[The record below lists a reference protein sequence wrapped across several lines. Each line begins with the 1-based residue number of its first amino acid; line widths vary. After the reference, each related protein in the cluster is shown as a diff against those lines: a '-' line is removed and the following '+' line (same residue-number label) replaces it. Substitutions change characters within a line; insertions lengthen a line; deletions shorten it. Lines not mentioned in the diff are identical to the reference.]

1 MLSIVFKKIAL
12 VVGILLIVVGAVL
25 LIGSLGSNTFPVIL
39 GLVGIFMIGVFLLS
53 KKKKWMTS
61 NK

>member
-1 MLSIVFKKIAL
+1 MWSVVFKKIAL
-12 VVGILLIVVGAVL
+12 VVGILLIVIAAVL
-25 LIGSLGSNTFPVIL
+25 LIGSLGANTFPVIL